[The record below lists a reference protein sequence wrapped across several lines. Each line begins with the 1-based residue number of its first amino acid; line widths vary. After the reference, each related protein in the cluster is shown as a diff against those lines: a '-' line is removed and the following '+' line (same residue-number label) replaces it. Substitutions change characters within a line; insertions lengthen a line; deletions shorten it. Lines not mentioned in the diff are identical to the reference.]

1 MWTPQGYYQF
11 SQRDHFGAIL
21 PSQSLGIVLKK
32 QNLTQ
37 QKQTTQEQNSL
48 S

>member
-1 MWTPQGYYQF
+1 VSINTKQTRQKT
-11 SQRDHFGAIL
+11 DHFGDGL
-21 PSQSLGIVLKK
+21 PSQPLGIVLKK
-32 QNLTQ
+32 PNLTQ